1 MRVMNKRGVQWHRK
15 IAIATKEK
23 DNDDIGDDDN
33 DEESWLEGEKS
44 EVFQVRTA
52 NVA

>member
-1 MRVMNKRGVQWHRK
+1 MQWHRK
-15 IAIATKEK
+15 IAVATNENEN

-33 DEESWLEGEKS
+33 EEGSWLEGENS
-44 EVFQVRTA
+44 EVFQVRPA